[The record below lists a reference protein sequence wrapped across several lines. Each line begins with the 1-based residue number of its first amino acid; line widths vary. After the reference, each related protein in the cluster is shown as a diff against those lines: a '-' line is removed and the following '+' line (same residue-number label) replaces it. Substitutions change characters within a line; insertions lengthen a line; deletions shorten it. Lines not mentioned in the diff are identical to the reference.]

1 MQPSSD
7 ARQYFPAT
15 ERNRDPILAVLQQ
28 ILPAD
33 GTVLE
38 IASGSGEHSIYFAPH
53 LPHHDWLPSDPN
65 PDYLQ
70 SIAAW
75 QQSQPAPNLRPPIA
89 LDVEDI
95 VWSVEAAIAT
105 DGERSPK
112 HSPITAIVAINMI
125 HIAPWSACVGLLAG
139 AKRILPTD
147 GILYLYGPFL
157 QNTVETESSNLSF
170 DQSLRERNPAWG
182 IRQLETVVEQA
193 NQNGL
198 ELVQTI
204 TMPANNLSVVF
215 RKIC

>member
-1 MQPSSD
+1 MQPSPD

-28 ILPAD
+28 VLPPD

-38 IASGSGEHSIYFAPH
+38 IASGSGEHSIYFAPN
-53 LPHHDWLPSDPN
+53 LPNHDWLPSDPN
-65 PDYLQ
+65 PEYLQ

-75 QQSQPAPNLRPPIA
+75 QRSEPAPNLRPPIA
-89 LDVEDI
+89 LDVEDL
-95 VWSVEAAIAT
+95 VWSVESAIAT

-112 HSPITAIVAINMI
+112 HSPIKAIVAINMI